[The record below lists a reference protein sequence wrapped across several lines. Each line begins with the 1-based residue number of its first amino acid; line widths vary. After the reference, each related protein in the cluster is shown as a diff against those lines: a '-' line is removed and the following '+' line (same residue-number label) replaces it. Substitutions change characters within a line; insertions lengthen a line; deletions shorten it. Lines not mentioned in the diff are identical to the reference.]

1 MSIVFFDLDGTLV
14 DEDGSLPVSAAL
26 TIRRLREN
34 GHYCVVNTGRPFRDR
49 DPALDVLDFDGYV
62 CSCGQHLIFQGK
74 TLLRDGFD
82 RETSR
87 LIAQVGYD
95 CRLGMYFESEEGFWL
110 ENSFPPLAPNLQ
122 IAVDRLRRN
131 GEIVGSPQADEHFC
145 CDKLSISYTSNSR
158 LQEFLTFIQSYC
170 EIIDQGRRMYELPK
184 RGYSKGSGCR
194 KLAQLLHTPLEDCC
208 AIGDSANDLSM
219 LRCVGYPVAMGNA
232 PAEVIAAAE
241 YVTAPLREDGI
252 YRAMT
257 HLHLI

>member
-14 DEDGSLPVSAAL
+14 DEDGNIPPSAAL
-26 TIRRLREN
+26 AIRRLREN

-49 DPALDVLDFDGYV
+49 DPALDALDFDGYV
-62 CSCGQHLIFQGK
+62 CSCGQHLIFQGR

-87 LIAQVGYD
+87 LIARMGHA

-122 IAVDRLRRN
+122 VAVDRLRRN
-131 GEIVGSPQADEHFC
+131 GEVVVSPLTDERFR
-145 CDKLSISYTSNSR
+145 CDKLSISYTPDSR
-158 LQEFLTFIQSYC
+158 LQEFLTFIRPYC
-170 EIIDQGRRMYELPK
+170 AILDQGRRMYELPK
-184 RGYSKGSGCR
+184 RGHSKGAGCR

-208 AIGDSANDLSM
+208 AIGDSTNDLSM
-219 LRCVGYPVAMGNA
+219 LRCVGHPIAMGNA
-232 PAEVIAAAE
+232 PEEVAAAAE
-241 YVTAPLREDGI
+241 YVTSPLREYGI
-252 YRAMT
+252 YRAMA

>member
-14 DEDGSLPVSAAL
+14 DEDGSVPPSAAL
-26 TIRRLREN
+26 AIRRLREN

-49 DPALDVLDFDGYV
+49 DPALDALDFDGYV

-87 LIAQVGYD
+87 LIARTGHA

-131 GEIVGSPQADEHFC
+131 GEVVVSPLTDERFR
-145 CDKLSISYTSNSR
+145 CDKLSISYTPDSR
-158 LQEFLTFIQSYC
+158 LQEFLTFIRPYC

-184 RGYSKGSGCR
+184 RGHSKGAGCR

-208 AIGDSANDLSM
+208 AIGDSTNDLSM
-219 LRCVGYPVAMGNA
+219 LWCVGHPIAMGNA
-232 PAEVIAAAE
+232 PAEVAAAAE
-241 YVTAPLREDGI
+241 YVTSPLREDGI
-252 YRAMT
+252 YRAMA

>member
-14 DEDGSLPVSAAL
+14 DEDGNIPPSAAL
-26 TIRRLREN
+26 AIRRLREN

-49 DPALDVLDFDGYV
+49 DPALDALDFDGYV
-62 CSCGQHLIFQGK
+62 CSCGQHLIFQGR

-87 LIAQVGYD
+87 LIAQMGHA

-122 IAVDRLRRN
+122 VAVDRLRRN
-131 GEIVGSPQADEHFC
+131 GEVVVSPLTDERFR
-145 CDKLSISYTSNSR
+145 CDKLSISYTPDSR
-158 LQEFLTFIQSYC
+158 LQEFLTFIRPYC

-184 RGYSKGSGCR
+184 RGHSKGAGCR

-208 AIGDSANDLSM
+208 AIGDSTNDLSM
-219 LRCVGYPVAMGNA
+219 LRCVGHPIAMGNA
-232 PAEVIAAAE
+232 PEEVAAAAE
-241 YVTAPLREDGI
+241 YVTSPLREDGI
-252 YRAMT
+252 YRAMA
-257 HLHLI
+257 HLQLI

>member
-14 DEDGSLPVSAAL
+14 DEDGSVPPSAAL
-26 TIRRLREN
+26 AIRRLREN

-49 DPALDVLDFDGYV
+49 DPALDALDFDGYV

-82 RETSR
+82 RETSH
-87 LIAQVGYD
+87 LIARTGHA

-131 GEIVGSPQADEHFC
+131 GEVVVSPLTDERFR
-145 CDKLSISYTSNSR
+145 CDKLSISYTPDSR
-158 LQEFLTFIQSYC
+158 LQEFLTFIRPYC

-184 RGYSKGSGCR
+184 RGHSKGAGCR

-208 AIGDSANDLSM
+208 AIGDSTNDLSM
-219 LRCVGYPVAMGNA
+219 LRCVGHPIAMGNA
-232 PAEVIAAAE
+232 PAEVAAVAE
-241 YVTAPLREDGI
+241 YVTSTLREDGI